1 MPYRLY
7 VIELNKKVLSN
18 KKFMSDN
25 PDYIPG
31 KPCLYVGQTA
41 RAPEVRFQQHLNGYK
56 ANRYARDYGIRL
68 YPNIVDLLDPFKTR
82 AEAEE
87 AEAKLA
93 KSLRKFGYAVWYG

>member
-7 VIELNKKVLSN
+7 VIELNKQVLLN
-18 KKFMSDN
+18 KKFMANN
-25 PDYIPG
+25 PGYIKG

-41 RAPEVRFQQHLNGYK
+41 REPEVRFQQHLNDYK
-56 ANRYARDYGIRL
+56 ANKYARDFGIRL

-82 AEAEE
+82 EEAEV

-93 KSLRKFGYAVWYG
+93 ESLRKFGYAVWYG